1 MPKKGPKKNKAH
13 RSLDAAAVASKL
25 YKRLSKSPGRSFALD
40 DLAVDVGLPHEQ
52 GRPLVRSA
60 LELMVRTQQ
69 AVEGPPNVF
78 RLFFEERFVEGKL
91 DLTQSGTGFITGTEM
106 EQDVYIRDTHTGTAF
121 NGDRVKVLLFAAPR
135 AGFRQ
140 EGQVVEVVQRSKQT
154 YVGTLDI
161 TPQHAF
167 LITDN
172 RRVGKDFYL
181 PKDALNGAQNGDVA
195 VVELVEWTNPKF
207 NPIGRVLKVLGRPG
221 EHDTE
226 IHAILEEYGLPY
238 AFPPEVEADAASL
251 NTELDASEIARR
263 RDFRD
268 VLTFTIDPADAKDFD
283 DALSFKTLP
292 NGNVEVGV
300 HIADVTH
307 YVRPGSALEREAYER
322 ATSVYLVDR
331 VVPMLPEVLSNH
343 VCSLRPN
350 EDKFTFSAVFE
361 MTPEAEVVDRWFGR
375 TVIHSQRRL
384 AYEEAQAVLD
394 GADDPLASPLRAMNK
409 MAQTLRAKRMKNG
422 AIAFDRAEIK
432 FKLDEHNKP
441 LGAFLKV
448 ALDANKLIEEFMLLA
463 NISVAQ
469 VVGRGSNQK
478 STGRAMVYRI
488 HDDPDPSKLTD
499 LSLFVRPFGYALAV
513 DGRQAIRRSLNTLLA
528 QVKGTPEAN
537 LIETLAVRT
546 MAKAVYSTQNVGH
559 YGLAFDDY
567 THFTSPIRRYPD
579 MMVHRLLQDFLDGKS
594 GPLATELD
602 AACVHSSEREKAASE
617 AERASIKF
625 MQAVYME
632 QFLGQ
637 ELDGVISG
645 VSEWGVFVE
654 VPSTGCE
661 GLVRLREFTDDFY
674 TLDTANYRLVGER
687 SGNVHQLGDPL
698 RIVVKEVDILRKQID
713 FGLPRAEGAAAPS
726 QHGANSRGRWSDTS
740 PHAAGASRG
749 RPASGGRNAGGRPS
763 AGGRGPS
770 KSRGSGG
777 NSGGGRGG
785 SKRR

>member
-1 MPKKGPKKNKAH
+1 
-13 RSLDAAAVASKL
+13 
-25 YKRLSKSPGRSFALD
+25 
-40 DLAVDVGLPHEQ
+40 
-52 GRPLVRSA
+52 
-60 LELMVRTQQ
+60 
-69 AVEGPPNVF
+69 
-78 RLFFEERFVEGKL
+78 
-91 DLTQSGTGFITGTEM
+91 
-106 EQDVYIRDTHTGTAF
+106 
-121 NGDRVKVLLFAAPR
+121 
-135 AGFRQ
+135 
-140 EGQVVEVVQRSKQT
+140 
-154 YVGTLDI
+154 
-161 TPQHAF
+161 
-167 LITDN
+167 
-172 RRVGKDFYL
+172 
-181 PKDALNGAQNGDVA
+181 
-195 VVELVEWTNPKF
+195 
-207 NPIGRVLKVLGRPG
+207 
-221 EHDTE
+221 
-226 IHAILEEYGLPY
+226 
-238 AFPPEVEADAASL
+238 
-251 NTELDASEIARR
+251 
-263 RDFRD
+263 
-268 VLTFTIDPADAKDFD
+268 
-283 DALSFKTLP
+283 
-292 NGNVEVGV
+292 
-300 HIADVTH
+300 
-307 YVRPGSALEREAYER
+307 
-322 ATSVYLVDR
+322 
-331 VVPMLPEVLSNH
+331 
-343 VCSLRPN
+343 
-350 EDKFTFSAVFE
+350 
-361 MTPEAEVVDRWFGR
+361 
-375 TVIHSQRRL
+375 
-384 AYEEAQAVLD
+384 
-394 GADDPLASPLRAMNK
+394 
-409 MAQTLRAKRMKNG
+409 
-422 AIAFDRAEIK
+422 
-432 FKLDEHNKP
+432 
-441 LGAFLKV
+441 
-448 ALDANKLIEEFMLLA
+448 
-463 NISVAQ
+463 
-469 VVGRGSNQK
+469 
-478 STGRAMVYRI
+478 MVYRI

-513 DGRQAIRRSLNTLLA
+513 DGRHAIRRSLNTLLA

-579 MMVHRLLQDFLDGKS
+579 MMVHRLLQDFLDSKS

-687 SGNVHQLGDPL
+687 SGTIHQLGDPL

-749 RPASGGRNAGGRPS
+749 RPASGGRNAGGRSS

-770 KSRGSGG
+770 KSGGSGGNSGG